1 MATEKKDTKKAAK
14 SASETK
20 KKETAAPAK
29 QKCTEY
35 FCRTNTGKALPIREK
50 PTTGSEQIGSIPF
63 GAECKVYSVNYNWA
77 EVEYNNIKGYASA
90 GYLMVK

>member
-14 SASETK
+14 PASETK

-35 FCRTNTGKALPIREK
+35 FCRTNTGKALLIREK
-50 PTTGSEQIGSIPF
+50 PTTSSEQIGSIPF
-63 GAECKVYSVNYNWA
+63 GAKCKVYSVNYNWA
-77 EVEYNNIKGYASA
+77 EVEYNDTKGYASA